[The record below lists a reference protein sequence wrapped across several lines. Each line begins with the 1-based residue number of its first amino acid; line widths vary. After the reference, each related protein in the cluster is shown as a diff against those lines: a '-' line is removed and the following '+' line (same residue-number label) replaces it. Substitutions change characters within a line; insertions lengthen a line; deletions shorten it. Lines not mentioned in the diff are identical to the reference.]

1 MNARN
6 AISPLGHYAEGDLLL
21 TIPSNS
27 FLYEMGQFDLVLLL
41 DSTQPFSMLLTSGVS
56 DAITFP
62 PTSIERVFWRVNGVD
77 VDSAARAVTADNK
90 INWETNAAPPAG
102 VQYSVTG
109 RWMPDYFV
117 YQDIP
122 IERAHH
128 FGERLPRKVVVRR
141 FDLYG
146 R

>member
-1 MNARN
+1 
-6 AISPLGHYAEGDLLL
+6 
-21 TIPSNS
+21 
-27 FLYEMGQFDLVLLL
+27 MGQFDVVQLL
-41 DSTQPFSMLLTSGVS
+41 DTTQPFSVLLTSGVS
-56 DAITFP
+56 DAIASQP
-62 PTSIERVFWRVNGVD
+62 ISIDRVFWRANGVD
-77 VDSAARAVTADNK
+77 VDSAARAVTADRK
-90 INWETNAAPPAG
+90 IKWEANAAPPAG

-109 RWMPDYFV
+109 RWMPDYFA

-128 FGERLPRKVVVRR
+128 FGKRLPRKVVVRR